1 MPGNKLRAGA
11 VLIYWGT
18 CGWFVFN
25 SLRCKRAK
33 VARWFAFA
41 LLSGLIALLPGQ
53 AFAISDPDSIMIS
66 DVRAYDSVLES
77 GDLLVI
83 VEYDL
88 PYTSIPTETIGD
100 AYLGRFLRSTAE
112 LNSVEPFSYND
123 KGYGVGAFSL
133 YWSATQRTTD
143 SIEFDDT
150 NSEAYAITLQ
160 GKIGVFTGSVP
171 TTTTT
176 TITWQ
181 DVSDT
186 KDLLKQHIVELAQRF
201 EADPDWN
208 DGTQSNI
215 INTASTNFGNLI
227 SVTTGN
233 DQLTAVGEEY
243 FSNAIP
249 QLQVMVPSMFSSG
262 VTTPDFTERS
272 FDTSFEG
279 NINSFWDGNW
289 VDTRFQNLANTYR
302 VPKRTLTTILALFFM
317 CLIAWFVAKLLDNTD
332 NGMAFGLLT
341 FAVTLPMAAAVNWV
355 PMAVVAAVGFIC
367 LTGVSWSIWG
377 RRSGT

>member
-1 MPGNKLRAGA
+1 
-11 VLIYWGT
+11 
-18 CGWFVFN
+18 
-25 SLRCKRAK
+25 
-33 VARWFAFA
+33 VARWFALA
-41 LLSGLIALLPGQ
+41 VLASLIALLPGQ
-53 AFAISDPDSIMIS
+53 AFAIGDPDSITIS
-66 DVRAYDSVLES
+66 DIRAYDSVLES

-100 AYLGRFLRSTAE
+100 AYLGRFLRSTTE

-123 KGYGVGAFSL
+123 KGYGVGIFSL
-133 YWSATQRTTD
+133 YWSATQKTTD
-143 SIEFDDT
+143 SIEFDDS

-186 KDLLKQHIVELAQRF
+186 KDLLKLHIVELAQRF
-201 EADPDWN
+201 ESDTDWN

-249 QLQVMVPSMFSSG
+249 QIQVMVPSLFSSG

-272 FDTSFEG
+272 FDKSFEG

-289 VDTRFQNLANTYR
+289 VDTRFQNLADTYR
-302 VPKRTLTTILALFFM
+302 VPKRTLTTIVALFFM
-317 CLIAWFVAKLLDNTD
+317 CLIAFFVSRLLDSTD
-332 NGMAFGLLT
+332 NGMAFGLMT

-355 PMAVVAAVGFIC
+355 PMAVVASVGFIC

-377 RRSGT
+377 RRSGA